1 MRNLVSLSG
10 KKGLIVGIANS
21 QSIAYG
27 CAKIFHELG
36 ATLAITYLNDKAEA
50 VVRPLAENLQCPIIA
65 ACDFR
70 IPGQLEAVFDS
81 IKREWGSLDFIL
93 HSVAYAAREDLHG
106 RLIDCSQSGFCLA
119 MDISCH
125 SFIRV
130 AKQAEPL
137 MKNGGCLL
145 TVSFYGGE
153 KVIPHYSLMGPVK
166 AALES
171 SVMYLANELS
181 AKKIR
186 VHALSPGPLETRA
199 AAGIDQFDELLEKVK
214 QEVPSHTLISIEDV
228 GNLAAFLVSDAAPAM
243 TGNIE
248 FVDEGYHV
256 LG

>member
-1 MRNLVSLSG
+1 MSNLVSLSG
-10 KKGLIVGIANS
+10 KKGLIVGIADS

-27 CAKIFHELG
+27 CAKVFHALG
-36 ATLAITYLNDKAEA
+36 ASLAITYRNEKAEPI
-50 VVRPLAENLQCPIIA
+50 VRALAEDLESPLIA
-65 ACDFR
+65 ACDFQV
-70 IPGQLEAVFDS
+70 PGQLEAVFDS
-81 IKREWGSLDFIL
+81 IQREWGSLDFVL

-125 SFIRV
+125 SFIRL

-153 KVIPHYSLMGPVK
+153 KVIPRYSLMGPVK
-166 AALES
+166 GALES

-181 AKKIR
+181 TKKIR
-186 VHALSPGPLETRA
+186 VHALSPGPLKTKA
-199 AAGIDQFDELLEKVK
+199 ASGLDQFDELLEKVK
-214 QEVPSHTLISIEDV
+214 TELPSHTLVSTEEI
-228 GNLAAFLVSDAAPAM
+228 GNLAAFLVSDAASAL

-248 FVDEGYHV
+248 FIDEGYHV